1 MGMTVRNPPPYP
13 QGGPAGPISRLTFH
27 GGCHK
32 RRLTRVPQ
40 RRIQPIDIITTVEEM
55 QRRSQLLRQAGRTL
69 AFVPTMG
76 FLHEGHLALMR
87 EGRRRAD
94 VLVASIYVNP
104 TQFAPGEDFETY
116 PRDMEKDCR
125 QARSVPVDILFTPD
139 DQAIYADGCQT
150 FVTPQDLAN
159 RMCGLSRPIFFRG
172 VATVVTKL
180 FHMVNPHIALFGEKD
195 FQQLTI
201 IRRMVKDLNFP
212 VEIVGVPTVREPDGL
227 AMSSRNA
234 YLSSA
239 QRPAALSLSRSLQ
252 QAQTLVAAGENR
264 ADKILS
270 AARDMI
276 NVFPDTEIDYIVI
289 VDIETLEDV
298 DVIDRPVRMAMA
310 VKVGA
315 TRLIDNMPLT
325 P

>member
-1 MGMTVRNPPPYP
+1 
-13 QGGPAGPISRLTFH
+13 
-27 GGCHK
+27 
-32 RRLTRVPQ
+32 
-40 RRIQPIDIITTVEEM
+40 M
-55 QRRSQLLRQAGRTL
+55 QHRSQMLRRDGQRL

-87 EGRRRAD
+87 EGRALAD
-94 VLVASIYVNP
+94 VLVASIFVNP

-125 QARSVPVDILFTPD
+125 LTEAVPVDILFTPD
-139 DQAIYADGCQT
+139 ARALYADGCQT
-150 FVTPQDLAN
+150 FVTPQALAN

-172 VATVVTKL
+172 VTTVVTKL
-180 FHMVNPHIALFGEKD
+180 FHIVNPHVAVFGEKD

-201 IRRMVKDLNFP
+201 IRRMVKDFNFA
-212 VEIVGVPTVREPDGL
+212 VKIIGVQTVRESDGL

-234 YLSSA
+234 YLKPE
-239 QRPAALSLSRSLQ
+239 QRSAALSLNRSLRAA
-252 QAQTLVAAGENR
+252 QAQVAAGETR
-264 ADKILS
+264 AEQILS
-270 AARDMI
+270 SAEAMIRDYPAT
-276 NVFPDTEIDYIVI
+276 VIDYIVI
-289 VDIETLEDV
+289 VDPETLEDV
-298 DVIDRPVRMAMA
+298 SVIDRPVRMAMA

>member
-1 MGMTVRNPPPYP
+1 
-13 QGGPAGPISRLTFH
+13 
-27 GGCHK
+27 
-32 RRLTRVPQ
+32 
-40 RRIQPIDIITTVEEM
+40 M
-55 QRRSQLLRQAGRTL
+55 QRRADHLRREGRSL

-104 TQFAPGEDFETY
+104 TQFAPSEDFETY
-116 PRDMEKDCR
+116 PRDLSKD
-125 QARSVPVDILFTPD
+125 ARLAETIPVDILFTPSD
-139 DQAIYADGCQT
+139 RDIYPDGCQT
-150 FVTPQDLAN
+150 FVVPQHLAQ
-159 RMCGLSRPIFFRG
+159 RMCGLSRPHFFRG

-180 FHMVNPHIALFGEKD
+180 FHIVQPQVALFGEKD

-201 IRRMVKDLNFP
+201 MRRMVKDLNLA

-234 YLSSA
+234 YLKPE
-239 QRPAALSLSRSLQ
+239 QREAALSLSRSLR
-252 QAQTLVAAGENR
+252 QARERVAAGETR
-264 ADKILS
+264 AQRIL
-270 AARDMI
+270 AEAVATIRA
-276 NVFPDTEIDYIVI
+276 FPEATIEYIVI
-289 VDIETLEDV
+289 VDPDTLEDQ
-298 DVIDRPVRMAMA
+298 DEIDRPARMAMA
-310 VKVGA
+310 VKVGE

>member
-1 MGMTVRNPPPYP
+1 M
-13 QGGPAGPISRLTFH
+13 A
-27 GGCHK
+27 K
-32 RRLTRVPQ
+32 
-40 RRIQPIDIITTVEEM
+40 
-55 QRRSQLLRQAGRTL
+55 A
-69 AFVPTMG
+69 
-76 FLHEGHLALMR
+76 
-87 EGRRRAD
+87 
-94 VLVASIYVNP
+94 
-104 TQFAPGEDFETY
+104 
-116 PRDMEKDCR
+116 
-125 QARSVPVDILFTPD
+125 VPVDILFTPD

-172 VATVVTKL
+172 VTTVVTKL
-180 FHMVNPHIALFGEKD
+180 FHMINPHFALFGEKD

-234 YLSSA
+234 YLRPE
-239 QRPAALSLSRSLQ
+239 QRPAALSLSRSLRKA
-252 QAQTLVAAGENR
+252 QALVAAGETR
-264 ADKILS
+264 VAKIVETA
-270 AARDMI
+270 AARI
-276 NVFPDTEIDYIVI
+276 HAFPDTAIDYIVI
-289 VDIETLEDV
+289 VDLETLEDV
-298 DVIDRPVRMAMA
+298 NLIDRPVRMAMA